1 MKTSLSSIPLLPITI
16 GIILGI
22 ILEGYLSLIFLFA
35 IFILSIF
42 LWVIKKKTI
51 SIILFSITL
60 GWINCAI
67 NKPQNIPTEYL
78 NNEFTFTAT
87 VLKTTEN
94 DNIRNVIADIN
105 SIIISNSTIDLNEIK
120 CSLAIPSLNPEIE
133 QGDIITFI
141 TKITP
146 IADKRDLPDE
156 FDYVGYLKQ
165 QGIYIS
171 AFVEPENILVS
182 GVDNSLIWRI
192 KRIKN
197 YLTTTI
203 ASLPLSENCIEFLN
217 TTITGDT
224 TMLSEEHRI
233 KYSTSGLAHIL
244 ALSGLHVGIIS
255 FLIAIALFPF
265 DLVRLRSLRYLL
277 SIILLWFYAIM
288 TGLSPSV
295 TRAVIMATIFLIAII
310 LQRNNNPFNSLCFAA
325 IIILLFDPSSIHDI
339 GFQLSFIAVISI
351 LLFARKLNPINE
363 RKRILYNIVSSATV
377 SLSAMIGTGIIASFY
392 FHNFPVYFLIANII
406 ASYLLPVI
414 IIGGI
419 IALITTH
426 IGFDPTWICIV
437 TDYAYNIIDNLT
449 SFITTL
455 PGASIDKI
463 YFKAWLLIP
472 YFSIV
477 ASFYF
482 SLKYKR
488 AMWHVI
494 TIALIIFTITISI
507 ISKPQY
513 PKSEYFIPRN
523 TYYTNIIMRDSS
535 SLYLITTAHGGDSID
550 AINKCGEKYRDY
562 MGWRNVDSLIVV
574 PKNYSDENILR
585 KDPLIVIG
593 SDIVAIID
601 NNNDVKSFDPKPNY
615 ALICK
620 GFNGDIIDVYKTIS
634 PDTILLSKDLHKK
647 RINRYIDSCTIHN
660 IPFISLRDKSFHQVI
675 EN

>member
-22 ILEGYLSLIFLFA
+22 ILGGYLSLLFLSA

-42 LWVIKKKTI
+42 LWLIKKKTI
-51 SIILFSITL
+51 SIILFSLTL

-105 SIIISNSTIDLNEIK
+105 SIIISDSTINLNEIK
-120 CSLAIPSLNPEIE
+120 CTLAIPSLNPEIE

-165 QGIYIS
+165 QGIYTS
-171 AFVEPENILVS
+171 AFVEPENIIIS
-182 GVDNSLIWRI
+182 GIDNSLIWKI
-192 KRIKN
+192 KRIRN
-197 YLTTTI
+197 DLSI
-203 ASLPLSENCIEFLN
+203 AISSLPLSENCIEFLN

-224 TMLSEEHRI
+224 SMLSEEQRL
-233 KYSTSGLAHIL
+233 KYSASGLAHIL

-265 DLVRLRSLRYLL
+265 DLVRLRTLRYLL

-295 TRAVIMATIFLIAII
+295 TRAVIMATIFLTSII
-310 LQRNNNPFNSLCFAA
+310 IQRNHNPFNSLCFAA
-325 IIILLFDPSSIHDI
+325 IIILLFDPFSIHDI

-363 RKRILYNIVSSATV
+363 RRRILYNLVSLATV
-377 SLSAMIGTGIIASFY
+377 SFSAMLGTGIIASFY

-406 ASYLLPVI
+406 ASYLLPI
-414 IIGGI
+414 IITGGI
-419 IALITTH
+419 IALI
-426 IGFDPTWICIV
+426 ISFLGLDPSWICIATEFV
-437 TDYAYNIIDNLT
+437 FNIIDWLT
-449 SFITTL
+449 ITITTL
-455 PGASIDKI
+455 PGAYIDNI
-463 YFKAWLLIP
+463 YFNGWLLIP

-615 ALICK
+615 ALICR
-620 GFNGDIIDVYKTIS
+620 GFNGDIIEAYNTIS
-634 PDTILLSKDLHKK
+634 PDTIILSKDLHKK
-647 RINRYIDSCTIHN
+647 RINRYIDSCAIHN
-660 IPFISLRDKSFHQVI
+660 IPFISLRDKGYHQII
-675 EN
+675 EK